1 LSFSPEGIGAVHEST
16 VTSRRV
22 LTGLAAIAALGL
34 SACGSGGQT
43 GSTDAGSA
51 RPTVVASTDVWGSV
65 AQSVAGDGAEVRSI
79 ITSGS
84 ADPHSF
90 EASPSEAAAIADA
103 SVVVYN
109 GGGYD
114 QWVTTVLAGESGV
127 RAVDAYALLDAAAIG
142 EPAPAN
148 EHVFYEL
155 NTAKAVAD
163 QIATELAAADPAKSD
178 DYRSRA
184 AEFGRNADAILAGER
199 ALGAAHFGV
208 AVVAT
213 EPVAHY
219 LLRATG
225 LTDKTPRGFAN
236 AIEQDTDPAPVDVAA
251 MLDLITNREAAA
263 LLYNDQTATEVTKK
277 IRAAAEGAGVPVV
290 TVTETLPAG
299 SDYLDWQSAT
309 ADRLAAALRENR

>member
-1 LSFSPEGIGAVHEST
+1 MRRSMM
-16 VTSRRV
+16 TSCRV
-22 LTGLAAIAALGL
+22 LGGLAAIAVLGVP
-34 SACGSGGQT
+34 ACGGQPT
-43 GSTDAGSA
+43 STDAGSA
-51 RPTVVASTDVWGSV
+51 KPTVVASTDVWGSV
-65 AQSVAGDGAEVRSI
+65 AQSVAGDDADVRSI

-90 EASPSEAAAIADA
+90 EASPSDAAAIADA

-114 QWVTTVLAGESGV
+114 QWVATVLAGESGV
-127 RAVDAYALLDAAAIG
+127 RAVDAYALLDAVAIG
-142 EPAPAN
+142 EPSPAN

-163 QIATELAAADPAKSD
+163 RIAVELSAADPAKSD

-184 AEFGRNADAILAGER
+184 AEFGRGADAILAGDR
-199 ALGAAHFGV
+199 TVSATNSGL

-225 LTDKTPRGFAN
+225 LTDKTPPGFAN

-251 MLDLITNREAAA
+251 MLDLITNREVAA

-277 IRAAAEGAGVPVV
+277 VRSAAEGAGVPVV
-290 TVTETLPAG
+290 AVTETLPPG
-299 SDYLDWQSAT
+299 SDYLTWQSDT

>member
-1 LSFSPEGIGAVHEST
+1 VRDAGATPHRLALV
-16 VTSRRV
+16 
-22 LTGLAAIAALGL
+22 GLAAVSGMALAG
-34 SACGSGGQT
+34 CGAGGQSGG
-43 GSTDAGSA
+43 TDARTSL
-51 RPTVVASTDVWGSV
+51 PTVVASTDVWGSV
-65 AQSVAGDGAEVRSI
+65 AESVAGDDARVSSI

-90 EASPSEAAAIADA
+90 EASPSDAAAIADA

-114 QWVTTVLAGESGV
+114 QWVTAVLAGDPGI
-127 RAVDAYALLDAAAIG
+127 RAVNAYALLDAAAIA
-142 EPAPAN
+142 EPQPAN

-155 NTAKAVAD
+155 NTAKAVAN
-163 QIATELAAADPAKSD
+163 QIAVELSQADPAKSD

-184 AEFGRNADAILAGER
+184 EEFGRRADTILAGER
-199 ALGAAHFGV
+199 AVGAGAAGR

-225 LTDKTPRGFAN
+225 LTDKTPPGFAN

-251 MLDLITNREAAA
+251 MLDLITNREVAA
-263 LLYNDQTATEVTKK
+263 LLYNDQTATAVTRK

-290 TVTETLPAG
+290 TVTETLPPG
-299 SDYLDWQSAT
+299 SDYLGWQSGT
-309 ADRLAAALRENR
+309 ADRLAAALRENP

>member
-1 LSFSPEGIGAVHEST
+1 MTPRL
-16 VTSRRV
+16 V
-22 LTGLAAIAALGL
+22 LAGLAVMSVLGL
-34 SACGSGGQT
+34 PACGRDGQGEAPSSSNDT
-43 GSTDAGSA
+43 QASMPG
-51 RPTVVASTDVWGSV
+51 VVASTDVWGSV
-65 AQSVAGDGAEVRSI
+65 ARSVAGDDADVRSI

-90 EASPSEAAAIADA
+90 DASPSDAAAIADA

-114 QWVTTVLAGESGV
+114 QWVATVLAGESGV
-127 RAVDAYALLDAAAIG
+127 RAVDAYSLLDATAIG
-142 EPAPAN
+142 EPSPAN

-163 QIATELAAADPAKSD
+163 RIAEELSAVDPANAD
-178 DYRSRA
+178 GYQSRA
-184 AEFGRNADAILAGER
+184 DEFGRGADTILAAQR
-199 ALGAAHFGV
+199 AVSTDAAGR

-225 LTDKTPRGFAN
+225 VTDKTPPGFAN

-251 MLDLITNREAAA
+251 MLDLITGGEVAA
-263 LLYNDQTATEVTKK
+263 LLYNDQTATAVTQK
-277 IRAAAEGAGVPVV
+277 IRAAADGAGVPVV

-299 SDYLDWQSAT
+299 SDYLSWQSGT
-309 ADRLAAALRENR
+309 ADRLAAVLRENR

>member
-1 LSFSPEGIGAVHEST
+1 MRRSM

-22 LTGLAAIAALGL
+22 LGGLAAIAVVGVP
-34 SACGSGGQT
+34 ACGGQT
-43 GSTDAGSA
+43 TSTDAGSTK
-51 RPTVVASTDVWGSV
+51 PTVVASTDVWGSV
-65 AQSVAGDGAEVRSI
+65 AQSVAGDDADVRSI

-90 EASPSEAAAIADA
+90 EASPSDAAAIADA

-114 QWVTTVLAGESGV
+114 QWVATVLAGESGV
-127 RAVDAYALLDAAAIG
+127 RAVDAYALLDTVAIG
-142 EPAPAN
+142 EPSPAN

-163 QIATELAAADPAKSD
+163 RIAAELSAADPAKSD
-178 DYRSRA
+178 DYRSGA
-184 AEFGRNADAILAGER
+184 AEFGRRADAILAGDR
-199 ALGAAHFGV
+199 TVSATNSGL

-225 LTDKTPRGFAN
+225 LTDKTPPGFAN

-251 MLDLITNREAAA
+251 MLDLITGGEVTA
-263 LLYNDQTATEVTKK
+263 LLYNDQTATAVTRK
-277 IRAAAEGAGVPVV
+277 IRAAADGAGVPVV
-290 TVTETLPAG
+290 TVTETLPPG
-299 SDYLDWQSAT
+299 SDYLTWQSDT